1 MGVENVDVSTF
12 MIWSRGINRGSM
24 IVGSSVHN
32 QRIERLWLDVKRLVV
47 RCYSSIFYM
56 LEDEGFLDP
65 LREDHLF
72 LLHLVFLPLIN
83 ESLDE
88 LIDDWNNH
96 PLSTARNFSPNQLW
110 YMGMQNLSD
119 QDPDRFD
126 SLMNIDYNDYGIDEE
141 GPSACGDDDA
151 EVVVP
156 DIDADVAVNDMGR
169 IIQYVHDNLNRD
181 NCLNLYIDILR
192 MVNLG

>member
-1 MGVENVDVSTF
+1 MGVENVDVSNF
-12 MIWSRGINRGSM
+12 MIQRRGINRGSM

-72 LLHLVFLPLIN
+72 VLHLVFLPIIN
-83 ESLDE
+83 DSIDE

-110 YMGMQNLSD
+110 YMGMQNLYD
-119 QDPDRFD
+119 NDPDRFD
-126 SLMNIDYNDYGIDEE
+126 SLINVDDDYGIDEE
-141 GPSACGDDDA
+141 GPSCGSDDA

-156 DIDADVAVNDMGR
+156 DIDADVDVYDMER
-169 IIQYVHDNLNRD
+169 INQLVLINLNRD
-181 NCLNLYIDILR
+181 NCINLYIEILGII
-192 MVNLG
+192 NLG